1 MRSRSRFES
10 DTEYQNRLLEEIE
23 RLRCEATRRAEEAY
37 AESQRRY
44 EDDEHELSRNPEQYA
59 DWQQ

>member
-10 DTEYQNRLLEEIE
+10 DNEYQNRLLEEIE
-23 RLRCEATRRAEEAY
+23 RLRVEAARRAEEAY
-37 AESQRRY
+37 ARSQRY